1 MVRISLRLMVV
12 TGLLNACTAASPVA
26 AAPSS
31 RPTAAAV
38 YEQLERLWKEGDVEA
53 FAGYIDGL
61 KRDYPGYV
69 PTRLA
74 GILMDAI
81 DHAPYEKV
89 AADLTALAEELD
101 PLLPWVSPDFEDDI
115 RTKIRYYTDFAEL
128 DAKHGN
134 RRDGILRRPNS
145 FQGDLFDL
153 GFIGMFVLAPEI
165 VLPFQPGDWPRPLKL
180 DPVAGESNNMD
191 YEGALAIL
199 RSPAEAPASLD
210 DFGKME
216 SRRRAAVGVLG
227 ASQRPEAIEDLCAV
241 ITSRESDMVASARA
255 AEAVS
260 VFGEAAVPA
269 LLDALQHPE
278 LRGFSNEKK
287 RLIWALVRTGVRR
300 PDIGDTVKQEVEK
313 VYLLRHYAERAL
325 RYIGSSGHSLVIY
338 IQGLG
343 AVTCE
348 VPDPGDKNHPR
359 LFYEGAQDEYVYAP
373 GQKVTLTAH
382 PPTSGWKF
390 DHWLGASNSVSRR
403 VPLVMDREHEICAVF
418 VRDED
423 PIDMEDPD
431 KDYLPNYQ
439 EAELGTNPDS
449 ADTDG
454 DGLPD
459 WWEVA
464 RGLDPLSS
472 ADNDGA
478 TGDPDGDGVDNITE
492 FKAWRSSID

>member
-134 RRDGILRRPNS
+134 RRDGMLRRPAVL
-145 FQGDLFDL
+145 QGDLFDFA
-153 GFIGMFVLAPEI
+153 FIGSFFLAPEI
-165 VLPFQPGDWPRPLKL
+165 VLPFQAGDQPGHLKL
-180 DPVAGESNNMD
+180 DPADTESNDMD
-191 YEGALAIL
+191 YAEALAIL
-199 RSPAEAPASLD
+199 RSPGEAPASLD
-210 DFGKME
+210 DLGELE
-216 SRRRAAVGVLG
+216 SRRRVALGVLG
-227 ASQRPEAIEDLCAV
+227 ASQRPEAIKDLCTL
-241 ITSRESDMVASARA
+241 ITSGDSVASARA

-260 VFGEAAVPA
+260 AFGEAAIPA
-269 LLDALQHPE
+269 LLDALRQPGRH
-278 LRGFSNEKK
+278 GTKQ

-300 PDIGDTVKQEVEK
+300 QDVRDAVKQEGEHPVLHEY
-313 VYLLRHYAERAL
+313 VERAL
-325 RYIGSSGHSLVIY
+325 
-338 IQGLG
+338 
-343 AVTCE
+343 A
-348 VPDPGDKNHPR
+348 
-359 LFYEGAQDEYVYAP
+359 
-373 GQKVTLTAH
+373 
-382 PPTSGWKF
+382 
-390 DHWLGASNSVSRR
+390 
-403 VPLVMDREHEICAVF
+403 
-418 VRDED
+418 
-423 PIDMEDPD
+423 
-431 KDYLPNYQ
+431 YL
-439 EAELGTNPDS
+439 
-449 ADTDG
+449 
-454 DGLPD
+454 
-459 WWEVA
+459 
-464 RGLDPLSS
+464 
-472 ADNDGA
+472 
-478 TGDPDGDGVDNITE
+478 
-492 FKAWRSSID
+492 